1 MLALTEPDV
10 SGRAGVTAVGETKWV
25 PADTV
30 IAAVGEKVPGSFYT
44 ANGIHVDEKGR
55 PLVNEHLETNL
66 EGVYVIG
73 DGLYGPSLVVK
84 GMAEAMKAAEA
95 VTGRKVSEKR
105 HEGAKR
111 QEVYGRKGILAEP
124 GEKKEAK
131 RCLSCST
138 VCENCVDVCPN
149 RANVEINVPGMAKTQ
164 IVHVDYMCNECGN
177 CRSFCPYTSAPYL
190 DKFTLFAGE
199 ADMAD
204 SRNEGFVILDREKV
218 SCKVRYL
225 GEEFLWEK
233 GQEGKLPK
241 GLEKLMETVC
251 KDYTYL

>member
-1 MLALTEPDV
+1 
-10 SGRAGVTAVGETKWV
+10 
-25 PADTV
+25 
-30 IAAVGEKVPGSFYT
+30 
-44 ANGIHVDEKGR
+44 
-55 PLVNEHLETNL
+55 
-66 EGVYVIG
+66 
-73 DGLYGPSLVVK
+73 
-84 GMAEAMKAAEA
+84 
-95 VTGRKVSEKR
+95 
-105 HEGAKR
+105 
-111 QEVYGRKGILAEP
+111 
-124 GEKKEAK
+124 
-131 RCLSCST
+131 
-138 VCENCVDVCPN
+138 
-149 RANVEINVPGMAKTQ
+149 MAKTQ